1 MDERVEVAQACTL
14 GLDLSIPTLLDEMT
28 NAVDEAYVALPDRLY
43 VVDADGRVAYRSGP
57 GPMGFRSDD
66 FERAIRAQ
74 LGLEALEVKSQAA
87 PLARTSAAVAPPV
100 AGGVEG
106 AEGTWNVVLDTPMG
120 KRDGVLELR
129 VRDGKLDGT
138 WSTAMGE
145 GDLSGTAGAD
155 RLEWTVT
162 LEGPMGQ
169 MQLAFTAAVD
179 GDALSGEVQFG
190 MMGSGALTGT
200 RA

>member
-14 GLDLSIPTLLDEMT
+14 GLDLNIPTLLDEMT

-74 LGLEALEVKSQAA
+74 LGLEALEVESQAA
-87 PLARTSAAVAPPV
+87 PRTSAAVAPPV

-129 VRDGKLDGT
+129 VRDGKLEGT
-138 WSTAMGE
+138 WSTMMGE
-145 GDLSGTAGAD
+145 GDLSGTVEAD